1 VAVAVGE
8 PPCGVLVEV
17 GATVGVAAVGDGEG
31 VAVADVLGAVLGT
44 AQPVWVIVFV
54 SRVTSPFRASARPTR
69 FAPVCMVMLVSAM
82 TVPTNV
88 VPVAS
93 VAELPTCQYTW
104 QGLAPRMSATVLLLA
119 VMRVDPAWKM
129 KTAFG
134 SFSASRVSVPV
145 SAMATFAL

>member
-1 VAVAVGE
+1 MV
-8 PPCGVLVEV
+8 
-17 GATVGVAAVGDGEG
+17 
-31 VAVADVLGAVLGT
+31 GT

-54 SRVTSPFRASARPTR
+54 SRVTSPFLAIARPMR
-69 FAPVCMVMLVSAM
+69 LAPVCMLMSVSAI

-88 VPVAS
+88 VPVPS

-119 VMRVDPAWKM
+119 VMRVDPARKM
-129 KTAFG
+129 NTASG

-145 SAMATFAL
+145 RAMATLAL